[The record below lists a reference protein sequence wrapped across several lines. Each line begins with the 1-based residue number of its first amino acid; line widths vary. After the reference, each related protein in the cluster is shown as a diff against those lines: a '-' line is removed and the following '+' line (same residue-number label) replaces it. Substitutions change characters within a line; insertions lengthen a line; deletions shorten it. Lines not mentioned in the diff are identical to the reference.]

1 MAVLHILFF
10 DRCKTFVYHLDLIFT
25 EFSTNGETCD
35 KAGNDEGED
44 DCVEYDG
51 VCSAHFFLFC

>member
-25 EFSTNGETCD
+25 EFSTNGETSD
-35 KAGNDEGED
+35 KTGNDEGAD
-44 DCVEYDG
+44 DSVECDG
-51 VCSAHFFLFC
+51 VCGIHFFLFC